1 MAGGNGSRLWPLTS
15 GLSKQLLPVYDKPL
29 VYYPLSTLMQCGI
42 RDILI
47 ISTPKDTPIIEGILG
62 RGDKFG
68 IKLDY
73 IIQESPKGIAHG
85 IGLAK
90 NFIGN
95 DNFALILGD
104 NIFYG
109 LEFINQIGKIN
120 LIQGALVFTYKV
132 HDPSRYGVVEV
143 DHNKIPI
150 SICEKPPKPKSN
162 LALTGL
168 YFFDNS
174 ATSIATNLKPSK
186 RGEIEITEVLNV
198 YLKNKNLKVLTMP
211 TGTAWLDAGTPKS
224 LQDAGNYVR
233 IIEDR
238 QGIKI
243 ACPEEIAF
251 TKGWIKKEIILKIIA
266 SNKNSDYSEYLNKLI
281 KSEHNYFS

>member
-1 MAGGNGSRLWPLTS
+1 MAGGNGTRLWPLTL

-29 VYYPLSTLMQCGI
+29 IYYPLSTLMQCSI

-47 ISTPKDTPIIEGILG
+47 ISTPQDTPIIKGILG
-62 RGDKFG
+62 NGDRFG
-68 IKLDY
+68 IKLNY
-73 IIQESPKGIAHG
+73 IVQESPKGIAQG
-85 IGLAK
+85 IDLAK

-109 LEFINQIGKIN
+109 LEFINQLNEID
-120 LIQGALVFTYKV
+120 LIKGALVFAYKV
-132 HDPSRYGVVEV
+132 HDASRYGVVEL
-143 DHNKIPI
+143 DLNQIPI
-150 SICEKPPKPKSN
+150 SICEKPLEPKSN

-174 ATSIATNLKPSK
+174 AISIASNLKPSK
-186 RGEIEITEVLNV
+186 RGEIEITEVLTT
-198 YLKNKNLKVLTMP
+198 YLKNKTLNVLTMP
-211 TGTAWLDAGTPKS
+211 VGTAWLDAGTPKS

-251 TKGWIKKEIILKIIA
+251 TKGWITKETMLKVIA
-266 SNKNSDYSEYLNKLI
+266 SNKSSDYSEYLNQLI
-281 KSEHNYFS
+281 KFEHN